1 MITKTIN
8 LTEDGRARLVAYLHE
23 PQQEIGSFM
32 VRPAVV
38 VCPGG
43 GYMYCSARESDPIAT
58 RFLSAGFH
66 AFVLYYSA
74 GDDVPYP
81 VPLCE
86 LSTAMKLIRDNAEE
100 WGIIPDQIAVCG
112 FSAGGHLCAS
122 LGALWNHPIIEEK
135 TGMKNGENKPNAL
148 ILGYPVITTS
158 WISNDPTAM
167 DRLLRDEPELRPLL
181 STENFVGSHTPP
193 AFLFHTYMDNLV
205 PVEDSLA
212 FANAMAKVDVPFEMH
227 IFKDGG
233 HGLARCNPLTNYFD
247 DGVEGAESAKWID
260 MAATWLW
267 HHFGMPNV
275 KKRPDWT
282 RAFPSQEN
290 R

>member
-1 MITKTIN
+1 MIIKTFN
-8 LTEDGRARLVAYLHE
+8 LTADGRARLVAYLHE
-23 PQQEIGSFM
+23 PQQEIGSFLT
-32 VRPAVV
+32 RPAVV

-43 GYMYCSARESDPIAT
+43 GYAYCSARESDPIAT

-81 VPLCE
+81 VPLCQ
-86 LSTAMKLIRDNAEE
+86 LSDAMKLIRDHATQ
-100 WGIIPDQIAVCG
+100 WGVIPDQIAVCG
-112 FSAGGHLCAS
+112 FSAGGHLAAS
-122 LGALWNHPIIEEK
+122 LGTLWNHPTIEEK
-135 TGMKNGENKPNAL
+135 TGMKDGENRPNAL

-167 DRLLRDEPELRPLL
+167 DRLMRDEPELRPLL
-181 STENFVGSHTPP
+181 STQNFVGKHTPP

-205 PVEDSLA
+205 PVEDSLV
-212 FANAMAKVDVPFEMH
+212 FANALAKVDVPFEMH

-233 HGLARCNPLTNYFD
+233 HGLARCNPLTNHFD
-247 DGVEGAESAKWID
+247 DGVEGMESAKWID

-267 HHFGMPNV
+267 HLFGMPNIQ
-275 KKRPDWT
+275 KRPNWT
-282 RAFPSQEN
+282 RAYPSEEN